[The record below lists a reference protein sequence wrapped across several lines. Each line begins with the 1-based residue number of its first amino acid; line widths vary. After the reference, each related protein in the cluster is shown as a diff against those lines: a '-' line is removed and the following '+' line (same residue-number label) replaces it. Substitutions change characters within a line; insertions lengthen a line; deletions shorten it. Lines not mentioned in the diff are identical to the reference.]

1 LWRDDG
7 LVENIEADQSAY
19 LADSSTVTLQNFD
32 KNLANIAPCGEQ
44 DAAFNPNMVSPDS
57 VYHSV
62 KLHPTHGFSWERE
75 PVEGAHMRY
84 APVPASGW
92 EDIENNADV

>member
-1 LWRDDG
+1 
-7 LVENIEADQSAY
+7 
-19 LADSSTVTLQNFD
+19 VTLQNFD

-44 DAAFNPNMVSPDS
+44 DAAFDPNMVSPDS

-75 PVEGAHMRY
+75 PVDGIHVRY
-84 APVPASGW
+84 VNPPASGW
-92 EDIENNADV
+92 EDFDNCDDV